1 MKQVLRSKLNGHN
14 KMQAIN
20 AYAIPVISY
29 TGGIIDWTEEEKKEL
44 DRRTRKLLTMHKGLH
59 PRADVDRLYIPR
71 KSAGRGLRKIK
82 DTIENEERNLAD
94 YIWSNTQEQ
103 LLKAVQ
109 QSGLWKKPE
118 QTTAE
123 WKKQTLEETRNNW
136 KHKPLHGQ
144 YIRQISE
151 TTNNEAAFRWLS
163 ETGLKI
169 ETEAL
174 ITAAQ
179 DQALPTKMTKAKIM
193 KISHDTKC
201 RLCKEKDE
209 TVSHLLSACPKL
221 AGSQYIRR
229 HNEVAKILHHGICKQ
244 HNIQTAER
252 TWMHQPE
259 AVTETEE
266 VKILWDFEIRTDRII
281 TARRPDIVV
290 IDKATRT
297 ATIIDVAVPNDHNI
311 KAKEQEKVEKY
322 QDLRLEIQRLW
333 NVKAQVVPVVIGALG
348 STTSDLPKHLEK
360 IPGRHRPAA
369 LVKAA
374 LLGSSHILRKTLD
387 LPESG

>member
-1 MKQVLRSKLNGHN
+1 
-14 KMQAIN
+14 MQ
-20 AYAIPVISY
+20 
-29 TGGIIDWTEEEKKEL
+29 
-44 DRRTRKLLTMHKGLH
+44 
-59 PRADVDRLYIPR
+59 
-71 KSAGRGLRKIK
+71 
-82 DTIENEERNLAD
+82 
-94 YIWSNTQEQ
+94 
-103 LLKAVQ
+103 
-109 QSGLWKKPE
+109 
-118 QTTAE
+118 
-123 WKKQTLEETRNNW
+123 
-136 KHKPLHGQ
+136 KPLHGQ
-144 YIRQISE
+144 YVRQITE
-151 TTNNEAAFRWLS
+151 TTSNEAAFRWLT

-179 DQALPTKMTKAKIM
+179 DQALPTKMVKAKIM
-193 KISHDTKC
+193 RTSHDTKC
-201 RLCKEKDE
+201 RLCKEKEE

-229 HNEVAKILHHGICKQ
+229 HNEVAKILHHGISKH
-244 HNIQTAER
+244 HNIQTTER

-259 AVTETEE
+259 AVTETER

-290 IDKATRT
+290 IDKTTKT
-297 ATIIDVAVPNDHNI
+297 ATIIDVAVPNDTNI
-311 KAKEQEKVEKY
+311 KTKEQEKVEKY

-348 STTSDLPKHLEK
+348 STTPEFSRHLEK

-374 LLGSSHILRKTLD
+374 LLGSSHILRRTLD